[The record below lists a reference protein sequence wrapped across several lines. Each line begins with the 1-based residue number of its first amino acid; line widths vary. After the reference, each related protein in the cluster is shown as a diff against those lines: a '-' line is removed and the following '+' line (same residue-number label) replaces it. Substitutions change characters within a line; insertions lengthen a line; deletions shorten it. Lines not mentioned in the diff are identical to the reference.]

1 MLWPKTYAHHCT
13 VLNPS
18 HLHHHTVLCTDAI
31 MSSKVKSEC
40 SMCVHILHARQI
52 RNRVRT
58 VWNQDLDS
66 KLLSL
71 YDTRNQGLG
80 SRIGDVFSEKQLV
93 LFWDLRSVF
102 YL

>member
-1 MLWPKTYAHHCT
+1 MALAQDLCT
-13 VLNPS
+13 PLYVLNPS

-52 RNRVRT
+52 RNRVST

-71 YDTRNQGLG
+71 YDTRNQD
-80 SRIGDVFSEKQLV
+80 RWPWF
-93 LFWDLRSVF
+93 
-102 YL
+102 